1 MSSLNP
7 VPASEQIVID
17 FWQSL
22 CNLSKNENPTLNN
35 GGDKDRDANNK
46 RPANKDFFYLS
57 VNHEGPNIRECTVNS
72 NQSVVVPS
80 LSFLASEAERPD
92 STIPELNAFADVDHQ
107 NIDPN
112 SRSVTID
119 GKPVANLNN
128 FRVRTRPFRVEY
140 PRLNLFSACSGESDA
155 VADGAYLVFQGF
167 KTGQTVEI
175 HFKGT
180 VHVPEDQDSLE
191 YRTYN
196 EDLTYNLIII

>member
-22 CNLSKNENPTLNN
+22 CRLSKNENPTLNN
-35 GGDKDRDANNK
+35 GGDRDRDANNK
-46 RPANKDFFYLS
+46 RPNKDFFYLS
-57 VNHEGPNIRECTVNS
+57 VNHQGPNIRECTVNS

-80 LSFLASEAERPD
+80 LSFLASEAERPG
-92 STIPELNAFADVDHQ
+92 STIPQLNAFADVDHQ

-119 GKPVANLNN
+119 GAPVPNLNN
-128 FRVRTRPFRVEY
+128 FRVRTPEFKVKY
-140 PRLNLFSACSGESDA
+140 PPLNLFSTRSGESDA
-155 VADGAYLVFQGF
+155 VADGAYLVLQGF

-175 HFKGT
+175 CFKGT
-180 VHVPEDQDSLE
+180 VHVPEEQDSLE
-191 YRTYN
+191 YRTYK
-196 EDLTYNLIII
+196 EDLTYNLTII